1 MEKTQTQPLQKYTK
15 TNLNLAK
22 HKLKH
27 CSYLCAYRCAQMLY
41 TTQHAAVLIVF
52 PFYLQTVTIPQT
64 LMGREAKNP
73 VNKTVCAD
81 NDKFSIIT
89 R

>member
-1 MEKTQTQPLQKYTK
+1 MEKHKLNLYKKYTK

-27 CSYLCAYRCAQMLY
+27 CSYLCAYRCAQILY

-64 LMGREAKNP
+64 LMGREAKKP
-73 VNKTVCAD
+73 GK
-81 NDKFSIIT
+81 
-89 R
+89 